1 MAKFKNFG
9 LGIAGT
15 TPDLT
20 NVIANFGSSSARNIL
35 KSAQDFSASMDKIDK
50 ILKEQEA
57 EQKKLRDEIKFN
69 TERTTKASSDAQVDD
84 ITSKAAKNINDIYVG
99 DKVKLTEEDAENVGD
114 ALNEID
120 MLKDW
125 SIRTHDDPLIK
136 QFDTDV
142 AFENLSPKMLKMYKE
157 FSAYNYTFN
166 SDIRRDD
173 PAGERRVLNF
183 NDGNSIN
190 TERFDK
196 FLVRRDVDRIRAVQR
211 LASNYED
218 AKKNPS
224 FLKDYYDTDLSA
236 TLQNGQHLGAQLITS
251 KHIAGV
257 FGGKTMYEHLKE
269 NKESFVDV
277 LTSLGGDVDLNKDGT
292 LDKDQADYI
301 KNNYSEFLNALTFID
316 NDNYNENVSNQFA
329 KNFILSTSELNHKN
343 KLAENK
349 LNEPGFTIE
358 NFFDNTTT
366 TAATLGN
373 ITRLTQN
380 LSIGDLAQASR
391 YARQLGY
398 VIRGIGNDG
407 AIDDELRAGAPAYQI
422 FERKVDMREEIDDG
436 EGGKMQN
443 PDLRRPKPGEAV
455 SDKFTLNDQKALA
468 KQFQILITEAQG
480 YGFSRPDLNIFMKFL
495 NRPGNE
501 NFIFGKPVM
510 DFSFNENKN
519 K

>member
-1 MAKFKNFG
+1 
-9 LGIAGT
+9 
-15 TPDLT
+15 
-20 NVIANFGSSSARNIL
+20 
-35 KSAQDFSASMDKIDK
+35 
-50 ILKEQEA
+50 
-57 EQKKLRDEIKFN
+57 
-69 TERTTKASSDAQVDD
+69 
-84 ITSKAAKNINDIYVG
+84 
-99 DKVKLTEEDAENVGD
+99 
-114 ALNEID
+114 
-120 MLKDW
+120 
-125 SIRTHDDPLIK
+125 
-136 QFDTDV
+136 
-142 AFENLSPKMLKMYKE
+142 MLKMYKE

-166 SDIRRDD
+166 SDIHRDD

-183 NDGNSIN
+183 NDGSSIN

-236 TLQNGQHLGAQLITS
+236 TLQNGKHLGAQLITS

-407 AIDDELRAGAPAYQI
+407 TIDDELRAGAPAYQI

-436 EGGKMQN
+436 EGGKTQN
-443 PDLRRPKPGEAV
+443 PDLRKPKAGEAV
-455 SDKFTLNDQKALA
+455 SDKFTLNDQEALA

-480 YGFSRPDLNIFMKFL
+480 YGFSRPDLNTFMRFL